1 MLTMS
6 RKISNERARNI
17 LSGGAEPRYDPATTA
32 EDLDLVFE
40 KSLYWYRQNYKLP
53 TAKVWVRDY
62 LEESGR
68 SEDAALV
75 SRAGKEH
82 FRFVAPY
89 CRMAILGF
97 PFGDKQQELIQK
109 HLTELLQ
116 SARANAPVVERP
128 SVADRVAAKAD
139 ATLCLLEPVLDDAMA
154 AVRGGKR
161 KDTSILDW
169 IKSSDLNRPLA
180 LAVRDRLDCVLQ
192 EFCLAHSGKDP
203 DLKEGYS
210 HFSPKALKYMIEI
223 LQAAIQNLDDRIGVL
238 RASRKPR
245 KTKPKSAE
253 KQIKGLKFLSR
264 SEAFGVDSA
273 KPQAIIGSQGLIVFN
288 TKNNKATVF
297 IAVEPKSGLS
307 VKGSTLVG
315 FDSAKSFEKTVRK
328 PDEFLKN
335 TDGCRK
341 TFTAAVRYLNGV
353 KTKQG
358 EPTGRINKH
367 CLLLQVN

>member
-17 LSGGAEPRYDPATTA
+17 LSGGAEPQYDPNTKAD
-32 EDLDLVFE
+32 DLELVIE

-53 TAKVWVRDY
+53 VAKVWVREY
-62 LEESGR
+62 LEQNGR
-68 SEDAALV
+68 DEDAALV

-82 FRFVAPY
+82 FRFLAPY
-89 CRMAILGF
+89 CRMAVRGF
-97 PFGDKQQELIQK
+97 PFGAKPQELIVK
-109 HLTELLQ
+109 HLAELLD
-116 SARANAPVVERP
+116 SARANAPVAERP

-139 ATLCLLEPVLDDAMA
+139 AVLCLLEPVLDDAMA

-180 LAVRDRLDCVLQ
+180 LAVRDRLDTVLQ
-192 EFCLAHSGKDP
+192 EFLLASSGKDP

-210 HFSPKALKYMIEI
+210 HFTPKALKYMIEI
-223 LQAAIQNLDDRIGVL
+223 LQTAIQNLDDRLGVL

-253 KQIKGLKFLSR
+253 KQIKGLKFLIR
-264 SEAFGVDSA
+264 SEDLGVDSA
-273 KPQAIIGSQGLIVFN
+273 KPEAIIGAQGLIVFN

-307 VKGSTLVG
+307 VKGSTLLG

-328 PDEFLKN
+328 PDEFVKN

-353 KTKQG
+353 KTKPS

>member
-6 RKISNERARNI
+6 RKISKERARTI
-17 LSGGAEPRYDPATTA
+17 LSGGAEPHYDPATKA
-32 EDLDLVFE
+32 EDIELTVE

-53 TAKVWVRDY
+53 SAKVWVRDY

-89 CRMAILGF
+89 CRMAVLGF

-109 HLTELLQ
+109 HLTELLD
-116 SARANAPVVERP
+116 SARANAPTAERP
-128 SVADRVAAKAD
+128 SVAERVAAKAD
-139 ATLCLLEPVLDDAMA
+139 ATLCLLEPVIDDTMT
-154 AVRGGKR
+154 AVMGGKR
-161 KDTSILDW
+161 KDTSLLDW

-180 LAVRDRLDCVLQ
+180 MAVRERLDTVLQ
-192 EFCLAHSGKDP
+192 EFSAASSGTDP

-210 HFSPKALKYMIEI
+210 HFTPKGLKYMIEI
-223 LQAAIQNLDDRIGVL
+223 LGGAIQNLDDRLGVL

-245 KTKPKSAE
+245 KRKAKSAE
-253 KQIKGLKFLSR
+253 KQIKGLKFLAR
-264 SEAFGVDSA
+264 SEPFGVDSV
-273 KPQAIIGSQGLIVFN
+273 KPEAIIGAQGLIVFN
-288 TKNNKATVF
+288 TKNSKATIF
-297 IAVEPKSGLS
+297 TAVEPKSGLA
-307 VKGSTLVG
+307 VKGSTVVG

-328 PDEFLKN
+328 PDEFVKN
-335 TDGCRK
+335 ADGCRK
-341 TFTAAVRYLNGV
+341 TYTAAVRYLNGV
-353 KTKQG
+353 KTKTG

-367 CLLLQVN
+367 CLILQVN